1 MASVVAVILA
11 IIKAMPA
18 AESLFAQ
25 LLTAYSAYKTE
36 QNLADESAKNARNA
50 ALIAEALARARP
62 AAPPVP
68 DGVRDLCAACPARDR
83 RG

>member
-25 LLTAYSAYKTE
+25 LLDAYTAWKIE
-36 QNLADESAKNARNA
+36 QNLADE
-50 ALIAEALARARP
+50 
-62 AAPPVP
+62 
-68 DGVRDLCAACPARDR
+68 
-83 RG
+83 

>member
-25 LLTAYSAYKTE
+25 LLAAYSAWKTE

-50 ALIAEALARARP
+50 ALIAAAARRP
-62 AAPPVP
+62 RADVVV
-68 DGVRDLCAACPARDR
+68 DGVFEPASPPAPGDR

>member
-18 AESLFAQ
+18 AESIFAQ
-25 LLTAYSAYKTE
+25 LLTAYSAWKTE

-50 ALIAEALARARP
+50 ALIAAAVARRP
-62 AAPPVP
+62 RADVVV
-68 DGVRDLCAACPARDR
+68 DGVFEPATPPAPGDR

>member
-25 LLTAYSAYKTE
+25 LLDAYTAWKIE
-36 QNLADESAKNARNA
+36 QNLADEKSKNARNA

-62 AAPPVP
+62 AAPFSP
-68 DGVRDLCAACPARDR
+68 GVRDLCAACPARVG

>member
-25 LLTAYSAYKTE
+25 LLTAYSAWKTE
-36 QNLADESAKNARNA
+36 QNLADESGKNARNA

-62 AAPPVP
+62 AAPVSP
-68 DGVRDLCAACPARDR
+68 GVRDLCAACPARVG